1 MKIKVKKRDHLIN
14 YLITKYNYKSYL
26 EVGTNKGN
34 NFRKVKCK
42 SKECIDPAKRF
53 DKLTYH
59 MTSDEA
65 FKIIK
70 KKYDIIFIDGLH
82 LEEQVDKDILNS
94 LNHLNKNGTIVIHDC
109 NPSEEI
115 DAGIKSPGK
124 GLPWNGT
131 VYKSIINLR
140 YTREDLDVKVINMDY
155 GCGVVR
161 VGSQDLY
168 NKVPI
173 YEAKTW
179 KYFNKERKELLN
191 LVNVKN
197 FIKN

>member
-1 MKIKVKKRDHLIN
+1 MITKRFDLIN
-14 YLITKYNYKSYL
+14 YLIKKNKYKSYL
-26 EVGTNKGN
+26 EVGTNKGQ

-42 SKECIDPAKRF
+42 LKECIDPVKRF
-53 DKLTYH
+53 DKLTYN
-59 MTSDEA
+59 MTSDKA

-82 LEEQVDKDILNS
+82 IEEQVDKDILNS
-94 LNHLNKNGTIVIHDC
+94 LNHLNKNGTIVLHDC
-109 NPSEEI
+109 NPS
-115 DAGIKSPGK
+115 GK
-124 GLPWNGT
+124 KEASSIPRKKGFDWNGT

-140 YTREDLDVKVINMDY
+140 YTRKDLDVKVIDMDY

-161 VGSQDLY
+161 VGSQELY

-173 YEAKTW
+173 DEAKTW
-179 KYFNKERKELLN
+179 KYFNKKRKELLN
-191 LVNVKN
+191 LVDVKS